1 MTKINVKGAIIPNN
15 DKWVYDFLGM
25 DATSPNDVID
35 ALPSDNEDLEVI
47 INSGGGDVYSGS
59 EIYTTLKAYPG
70 KVNVKVVG
78 VAASAASVIAMAG
91 DHVEMSPTAQMMI
104 HNAWTVAIGDSNGMS
119 KASEMLSGTNRGIAN
134 AYIAKTGLSEET
146 ILNLMN
152 EETWLNAQ
160 DAVEKGFADA
170 KMFEE
175 NTSQLVANSGQMIS
189 EDAKN
194 RISSLKATAPQVNF
208 DADEIAEKLYNLMNK
223 EIDESKK
230 LEKHEEKTP
239 SAKNGFGRF
248 VF

>member
-175 NTSQLVANSGQMIS
+175 NTPQLVANSGQMIS
-189 EDAKN
+189 EDAK
-194 RISSLKATAPQVNF
+194 
-208 DADEIAEKLYNLMNK
+208 IAFHHLRRQHHKLILMRMKSQRNY
-223 EIDESKK
+223 II
-230 LEKHEEKTP
+230 
-239 SAKNGFGRF
+239 
-248 VF
+248 

>member
-78 VAASAASVIAMAG
+78 VASAASVIAMAG

-160 DAVEKGFADA
+160 DAVEKV
-170 KMFEE
+170 
-175 NTSQLVANSGQMIS
+175 SQMR
-189 EDAKN
+189 KC
-194 RISSLKATAPQVNF
+194 
-208 DADEIAEKLYNLMNK
+208 
-223 EIDESKK
+223 SKK
-230 LEKHEEKTP
+230 THHNLLLTQV
-239 SAKNGFGRF
+239 R
-248 VF
+248 